1 MKSRFELGL
10 DHLNHIDGEVGKQ
23 VVNSFHGDSRD
34 IGKYIVEF
42 AFGDIYNRGV
52 LDYKQRELI
61 TISSLA
67 SIGSVEAQLEVHIK
81 AALNVGIKPKEI
93 IETFIHLIPYVGF
106 PKVINSIK
114 LTDKVLED
122 EKRNRQ

>member
-1 MKSRFELGL
+1 MTRYELGL
-10 DHLNHIDGEVGKQ
+10 VNLNNVDNEAGRKIIE
-23 VVNSFHGDSRD
+23 SFQGDSKD

-52 LDYKQRELI
+52 LDFKQRELI

-81 AALNVGIKPKEI
+81 AALNVGITPKEI

-114 LTDKVLED
+114 LADKILKD